1 MSFGKTVDIPHKS
14 FSKEIRHEMWEI
26 LSLKCTP
33 GMILVTSDIHFNL
46 YFNGSKI
53 SIICFCNVQ
62 HHINFDY
69 VISSANKTNQNILLN
84 FLWCEKT

>member
-1 MSFGKTVDIPHKS
+1 
-14 FSKEIRHEMWEI
+14 
-26 LSLKCTP
+26 
-33 GMILVTSDIHFNL
+33 MILVTSDIHFNL
-46 YFNGSKI
+46 YFYGSKI

-84 FLWCEKT
+84 FLWCEKRKNEATNVLAIRLSNDVI